1 MFGFVTANGKELT
14 KQEQQ
19 RYGAVY
25 CGICR
30 GIRAASGQI
39 GRLSLSYDMTFL
51 ALLLMSLYEPE
62 EGGGSN
68 GCILHPIQKRPWVE
82 NAYISYA
89 ADMNIALAY
98 YNCMDDWSDD
108 HSLTAKAMA
117 GYLKAS
123 MPAIEGRYPRQ
134 CGAIERC
141 IEQLRSLEEANCP
154 NPDES
159 ANCFGVLMA
168 ELLVYEEDLWANSL
182 REMGMALGR
191 FIYLADAAV
200 DYRKDRRKGKF
211 NPYLAM
217 GMEEDWEKWDDYLLL
232 CMGRCTEFFEKL
244 PLVQDKSILD
254 NILYSGVWTNFRRK
268 GKEAG
273 RANDR

>member
-1 MFGFVTANGKELT
+1 MFGFVTANTRELT
-14 KQEQQ
+14 KEETS
-19 RYGAVY
+19 RFCAVY

-30 GIRAASGQI
+30 GIRSSSGQA

-68 GCILHPIQKRPWVE
+68 ACMLHPIQKRPWIE
-82 NAYISYA
+82 NEYVAYA

-108 HSLTAKAMA
+108 HSITARAMA
-117 GYLKAS
+117 KHLEKS
-123 MPAIEGRYPRQ
+123 MPQIESRWPRQ
-134 CGAIERC
+134 CGAIRSC
-141 IEQLRSLEEANCP
+141 IETLSALEKENCP
-154 NPDES
+154 NADES
-159 ANCFGVLMA
+159 ANCFGALMA
-168 ELLVYEEDLWANSL
+168 ELLVYREDLWTPTL
-182 REMGMALGR
+182 REMGMHLGR

-200 DYRKDRRKGKF
+200 DYRKDKRKHKY

-217 GMEEDWEKWDDYLLL
+217 GMEENWEIWDEYLILS
-232 CMGRCTEFFEKL
+232 MAGCTDRFERL
-244 PLVQDKSILD
+244 PLVQDKAILD

-268 GKEAG
+268 RKEAS
-273 RANDR
+273 ASDDR

>member
-1 MFGFVTANGKELT
+1 MGGMAMFGFVTANGKELT

-19 RYGAVY
+19 RYSAVY

-30 GIRAASGQI
+30 GIRAASGQV

-68 GCILHPIQKRPWVE
+68 GCILHPIQKRPWIE

-98 YNCMDDWSDD
+98 FNCMDDWSDD

-123 MPAIEGRYPRQ
+123 MPAIEQRYPRQ
-134 CGAIERC
+134 CGAIARC
-141 IEQLRSLEEANCP
+141 IEQLRELEETNCS

-159 ANCFGVLMA
+159 ANCFGQLMA
-168 ELLVYEEDLWANSL
+168 ELLVYQEDLWSNSL

-191 FIYLADAAV
+191 FI
-200 DYRKDRRKGKF
+200 
-211 NPYLAM
+211 
-217 GMEEDWEKWDDYLLL
+217 
-232 CMGRCTEFFEKL
+232 
-244 PLVQDKSILD
+244 
-254 NILYSGVWTNFRRK
+254 
-268 GKEAG
+268 
-273 RANDR
+273 

>member
-1 MFGFVTANGKELT
+1 MAMFGFVTANGKELT

-19 RYGAVY
+19 RYSAVY

-30 GIRAASGQI
+30 GIRAASGQV

-68 GCILHPIQKRPWVE
+68 GCILHPIQKRPWIE

-98 YNCMDDWSDD
+98 FNCMDDWSDD

-117 GYLKAS
+117 GHLKAS
-123 MPAIEGRYPRQ
+123 MPAIEQRYPRQ
-134 CGAIERC
+134 CGAIARC

-159 ANCFGVLMA
+159 ANCFGALMA

-217 GMEEDWEKWDDYLLL
+217 GMEEDWKTWEEFLVLA
-232 CMGRCTEFFEKL
+232 MHRCTDAYERL
-244 PLVQDKSILD
+244 PMVQDKDILD
-254 NILYSGVWTNFRRK
+254 NILYSGLWVEYRRRQRKK
-268 GKEAG
+268 GENA
-273 RANDR
+273 

>member
-19 RYGAVY
+19 RYSAVY

-89 ADMNIALAY
+89 
-98 YNCMDDWSDD
+98 
-108 HSLTAKAMA
+108 
-117 GYLKAS
+117 GYH
-123 MPAIEGRYPRQ
+123 
-134 CGAIERC
+134 
-141 IEQLRSLEEANCP
+141 
-154 NPDES
+154 
-159 ANCFGVLMA
+159 
-168 ELLVYEEDLWANSL
+168 
-182 REMGMALGR
+182 
-191 FIYLADAAV
+191 
-200 DYRKDRRKGKF
+200 
-211 NPYLAM
+211 
-217 GMEEDWEKWDDYLLL
+217 
-232 CMGRCTEFFEKL
+232 CTRW
-244 PLVQDKSILD
+244 Q
-254 NILYSGVWTNFRRK
+254 
-268 GKEAG
+268 
-273 RANDR
+273 